1 MALSNMLGWATV
13 SGVNAQQ
20 KPTDFNRQVGQNVQ
34 RFRKAASLSQ
44 AELAQELAERGLPF
58 GQTTVVKVEQG
69 TRPLKL
75 EEAQAVAELLG
86 ISTPVLISHV
96 WNPELPRLS
105 EAAEQ
110 LHSALEGIQI
120 RLRRKERLDQE
131 IAQQRRWQRDAER
144 RLAEYGTRQD
154 EDGNWT
160 APGIFV
166 HGAATYVPQ
175 SDYRKVDEDEAEAL
189 LKREGQVHE

>member
-1 MALSNMLGWATV
+1 MALSNMPLWATV
-13 SGVNAQQ
+13 STVENQQ
-20 KPTDFNRQVGQNVQ
+20 SSTEFNRWVGRNVQ
-34 RFRKAASLSQ
+34 RFRKGAYLSQ
-44 AELAQELAERGLPF
+44 VELAQEMAERGFSF

-75 EEAQAVAELLG
+75 EEAQAIAELLG
-86 ISTPVLISHV
+86 VPLPVLISHV
-96 WNPELPRLS
+96 WNPELPKLS

-144 RLAEYGTRQD
+144 RLAEYGARQD
-154 EDGNWT
+154 EDGNWS
-160 APGIFV
+160 APWIFV

-175 SDYRKVDEDEAEAL
+175 SDYRKVDEDEAEAF
-189 LKREGQVHE
+189 LKREGQVHG